1 MGRIKSAWEIALEKT
16 ADLHVDTEKIA
27 HNNTVKKGSQITGS
41 YLNNIDYTIE
51 DFNKVFDEEKDKK
64 ALVEGIKNIIVL
76 NVKLPSDELFPQ
88 KIEKLKEICKKVQ
101 PDSESLPDIMDQ
113 MVEFFRQYQ
122 THQEQLIQQM
132 KEQFAPQLQQKEAQ
146 MRAQYGPD
154 FKLNPEDDADFMK
167 LVHDNLQKLDEQ
179 YNGALEGVKQ
189 NIETELMKNF

>member
-76 NVKLPSDELFPQ
+76 NVKLPTQSLLFSMAQ
-88 KIEKLKEICKKVQ
+88 RRLDIC
-101 PDSESLPDIMDQ
+101 
-113 MVEFFRQYQ
+113 F
-122 THQEQLIQQM
+122 
-132 KEQFAPQLQQKEAQ
+132 QF
-146 MRAQYGPD
+146 
-154 FKLNPEDDADFMK
+154 
-167 LVHDNLQKLDEQ
+167 
-179 YNGALEGVKQ
+179 
-189 NIETELMKNF
+189 